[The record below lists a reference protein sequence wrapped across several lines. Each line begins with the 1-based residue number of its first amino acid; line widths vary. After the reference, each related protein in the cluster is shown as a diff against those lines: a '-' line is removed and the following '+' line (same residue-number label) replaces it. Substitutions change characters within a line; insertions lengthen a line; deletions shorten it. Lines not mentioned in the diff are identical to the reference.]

1 MKSINMDQMPQE
13 LNKYSIKART
23 LVDHHNATIKH
34 LFLEKGGSIPN
45 HQVSVDV
52 TFFILD
58 GSGKITIS
66 GEPIS
71 VKTHDV
77 VLCPPNEVM
86 SVEADIESTLSF
98 LNIKTPGLKSL
109 SK

>member
-13 LNKYSIKART
+13 LNKYGIKART
-23 LVDHHNATIKH
+23 FVDHHNATIKH
-34 LFLEKGGSIPN
+34 LFLDKDGSIPN
-45 HQVSVDV
+45 HQVPVDV
-52 TFFILD
+52 TFFILE
-58 GSGKITIS
+58 GSGTITIS
-66 GEPIS
+66 GNPIV

-86 SVEADIESTLSF
+86 SVKADADSVLSF

-109 SK
+109 VK